1 MNEREMYGELTALI
15 HAVAARLDLDVE
27 AVAKAFETGA
37 AQIDFAEDEDGNR
50 ALLVT
55 CGDRQAAV
63 SPQDLAVAAQALAD
77 QPCQGTIFGF
87 EEVAGPDHGR
97 IGAAAGPHG

>member
-77 QPCQGTIFGF
+77 Q
-87 EEVAGPDHGR
+87 
-97 IGAAAGPHG
+97 AAGGPVPNDG

>member
-15 HAVAARLDLDVE
+15 HAVAARLDLGVE
-27 AVAKAFETGA
+27 AVAKAFESGA
-37 AQIDFAEDEDGNR
+37 VQIDFAEDEDGNR

-77 QPCQGTIFGF
+77 Q
-87 EEVAGPDHGR
+87 
-97 IGAAAGPHG
+97 AAEAPARDES

>member
-1 MNEREMYGELTALI
+1 M
-15 HAVAARLDLDVE
+15 
-27 AVAKAFETGA
+27 AKDRGSTHF
-37 AQIDFAEDEDGNR
+37 FA

-77 QPCQGTIFGF
+77 Q
-87 EEVAGPDHGR
+87 
-97 IGAAAGPHG
+97 AAGGPVPNDG